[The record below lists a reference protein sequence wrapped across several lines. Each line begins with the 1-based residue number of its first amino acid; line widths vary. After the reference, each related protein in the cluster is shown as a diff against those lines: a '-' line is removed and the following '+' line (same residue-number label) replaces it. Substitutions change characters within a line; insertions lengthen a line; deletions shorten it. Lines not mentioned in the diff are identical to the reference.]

1 MGNLTLFAGR
11 KSNLKVILLGIYLLV
26 YNVFVQ
32 VLMNFSVAL
41 SVICLSCVSVILFF
55 SKDMT
60 PK

>member
-32 VLMNFSVAL
+32 VLMNFSAAL

-60 PK
+60 SK